1 MALTK
6 ISGDGYKDESVDL
19 SKLPHGDSNT
29 DGKFLRANNGA
40 DPTFET
46 VNTTPEGTAILS
58 TGETDGNKF
67 LREDGDGTC
76 SWQTVPT
83 PAAFDDNDILND
95 ISTLALQV
103 NSLQN
108 ATKFTSN
115 SVFVDNFKDATG
127 VNSFSSTITQNL
139 PRSKPRHST
148 LTK

>member
-58 TGETDGNKF
+58 TNETGGNKF

-76 SWQTVPT
+76 SWQAVPT
-83 PAAFDDNDILND
+83 PAAFNDNNIVND
-95 ISTLALQV
+95 ISTLALQI
-103 NSLQN
+103 NALQN
-108 ATKFTSN
+108 ASKFATA
-115 SVFVDNFKDATG
+115 SVYVD
-127 VNSFSSTITQNL
+127 
-139 PRSKPRHST
+139 
-148 LTK
+148 